1 MENPQ
6 TFKLIEGSYS
16 SIESREILQGVFSR
30 KIQFHQMKNFSS
42 QERFGK
48 DDQTA
53 LKRIPELKE
62 SIDKILRMIESSQQ
76 EGEQFESHSEIVIRL
91 VKPTRDV

>member
-6 TFKLIEGSYS
+6 TFKSIEGSYAS
-16 SIESREILQGVFSR
+16 KESGRISQRVFSR
-30 KIQFHQMKNFSS
+30 KIQFHQRKNFSS

-48 DDQTA
+48 DDQTSI
-53 LKRIPELKE
+53 KRIPELKA
-62 SIDKILRMIESSQQ
+62 SIDKILRMFISSQQ